1 MLDELMC
8 AALNSPT
15 VYLVDNDRSMRDA
28 ISSLVRPVG
37 LNVETFSTAQE
48 FLNHIRS
55 EICACLVLDIRMPR
69 MSGLDLQLVL
79 KEMGIDIPIIFIT
92 GHGDIPMAVRAIKS
106 GALEF
111 LPKPFRDDELLEA
124 IDKALSL
131 DRLARENKA
140 ELDNLRKRYEGL
152 THREREVLPL
162 AARGLLNKQIA
173 GQLGVAEVT
182 IKVHRHNVTKKMG
195 VRTLADL
202 VRLYEKL
209 KEIGLIENAHRNL
222 PR

>member
-1 MLDELMC
+1 
-8 AALNSPT
+8 
-15 VYLVDNDRSMRDA
+15 
-28 ISSLVRPVG
+28 
-37 LNVETFSTAQE
+37 
-48 FLNHIRS
+48 
-55 EICACLVLDIRMPR
+55 
-69 MSGLDLQLVL
+69 
-79 KEMGIDIPIIFIT
+79 
-92 GHGDIPMAVRAIKS
+92 MAVRAIKS